1 MNPVIVQLL
10 RQEQQLAY
18 LLTDQDLNLVEITPE
33 AAARLDLDPTT
44 VLGQSLGQVLP
55 EAIGLEAILHD
66 LVLQRLSRY
75 ELNWINRESRSK
87 QPVYLNLKFYSLPG
101 KEATGLALF
110 IEDVTELGQARQAL
124 TQHRNELRL
133 LGDQLIK
140 QNEALAKANAEL
152 RHLDDLKSTFIS
164 VAAHE
169 LQTPLSA
176 IIGFIEAMEDEV
188 YGAITA
194 KQHEILQIMQGSTD
208 RLFNIVKNL
217 LDVTRIETGRL
228 ELHLEPTH
236 LPYLINTAVAEL
248 KSQVEAKG
256 QTLALEIEP
265 ALPFVTC
272 DPNRTVQIISN
283 LLSNAIKYTPNHGQI
298 RIKAEHSPADRA
310 VQISVIDN
318 GVGIAKHDQ
327 VHLFKRFFRAAS
339 AAQIQASGTGLGLFI
354 TQSLVEMQGGQIW
367 AESELNQGSTFHVTF
382 PLNGLTNQP
391 RKSLRS
397 LA

>member
-1 MNPVIVQLL
+1 
-10 RQEQQLAY
+10 
-18 LLTDQDLNLVEITPE
+18 
-33 AAARLDLDPTT
+33 
-44 VLGQSLGQVLP
+44 
-55 EAIGLEAILHD
+55 
-66 LVLQRLSRY
+66 
-75 ELNWINRESRSK
+75 
-87 QPVYLNLKFYSLPG
+87 
-101 KEATGLALF
+101 
-110 IEDVTELGQARQAL
+110 
-124 TQHRNELRL
+124 
-133 LGDQLIK
+133 
-140 QNEALAKANAEL
+140 
-152 RHLDDLKSTFIS
+152 
-164 VAAHE
+164 
-169 LQTPLSA
+169 
-176 IIGFIEAMEDEV
+176 
-188 YGAITA
+188 
-194 KQHEILQIMQGSTD
+194 
-208 RLFNIVKNL
+208 
-217 LDVTRIETGRL
+217 
-228 ELHLEPTH
+228 
-236 LPYLINTAVAEL
+236 LINTAVAEL